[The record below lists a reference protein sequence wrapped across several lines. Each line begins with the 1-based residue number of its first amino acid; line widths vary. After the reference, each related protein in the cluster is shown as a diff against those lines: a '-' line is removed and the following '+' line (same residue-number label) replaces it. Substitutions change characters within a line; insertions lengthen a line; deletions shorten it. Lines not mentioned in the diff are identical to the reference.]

1 MLCLLKKF
9 TYKRTCVVQTPIVQG
24 SAVLSSRCLFYLSKW
39 AAKNI
44 CEHLLRTYHV
54 LNTFEPR
61 REVGASNM
69 PVEGFWS
76 LRPTFF
82 REVWQVFKK
91 IKGDRDKMET
101 LYLLSSPA
109 TSILSLRKQSSGKM
123 ERNLPRAKSQ
133 VRIFN
138 LPGSVLWL
146 PTSVREETKLETLT
160 PLLISCKIFA

>member
-1 MLCLLKKF
+1 ME
-9 TYKRTCVVQTPIVQG
+9 
-24 SAVLSSRCLFYLSKW
+24 S
-39 AAKNI
+39 
-44 CEHLLRTYHV
+44 
-54 LNTFEPR
+54 
-61 REVGASNM
+61 GASNSYCSRVSCAEFEM
-69 PVEGFWS
+69 LVLSVQVSSKKYLWTFIKNLPCSKHFWTQKGGGS
-76 LRPTFF
+76 IQYASWRLLVTQTNLFSWT
-82 REVWQVFKK
+82 VWQVFKK